1 MIDPN
6 LLCMRCMSKLTKE
19 NGVCPNCGYDN
30 ATAANEPHQLECRS
44 ILAGAYL
51 VGCAL
56 GQGGFGITYTGWD
69 LNLDLKIAIK
79 EYYPMGYATR
89 DSHTHI
95 SVLTLG
101 GDKKEFYQKG
111 LERFVNEA
119 KTLARISRDSGIVG
133 VRNFIYENGTAYIV
147 MEFVEGETLKSLA
160 ERRGGKLP
168 AQEVLRLVRPLCAS
182 LAHVHAEGLLHRD
195 ISPDN
200 IILRPNGT
208 LTLIDFGSA
217 RQISA
222 YGEHSNT
229 INVKHGF
236 APEEQYRTHGEQ
248 GAWTDVYALCATI
261 YRLIT
266 GQTPPQALDRLSS
279 GAAITPPRQL
289 GADLT
294 QAQENAILHGLG
306 IDAQYRTRDMKTLEK
321 ELYADVATSK
331 EPVQTD
337 EKKTPIPNPIIPKD
351 PFQKPA
357 DKKGRIKTIAII
369 AGSAVAVY
377 LLILLGVGAFRGDGG
392 NKKAELMAETAALA
406 TATQEATATP
416 EVTAAPTPTATPEPT
431 KIPNPSD
438 MSLALDFGE
447 TFLCSVKD
455 FAFHY
460 DIRDDDVQW
469 TSSDSDLVDCTK
481 SGMLSAGYM
490 QVDPG
495 KTYNDAVEVTGV
507 APNGVTFTYE
517 VYVGDGNA
525 YSFSW
530 ATSPRVLKD
539 SIAYMYI
546 ATPVIMNCKGFTL
559 DFIYEKVSGTHE
571 GDWVVWV
578 RDTAG
583 AWYSFPNLKAK
594 DGVEISM
601 DIVFDSPVDVA
612 EMVVQPVK
620 EYKSFTWNDDYR
632 VSNIIFGR

>member
-6 LLCMRCMSKLTKE
+6 LLCMRCMSKLTEE
-19 NGVCPNCGYDN
+19 NGVCPNCGFDN
-30 ATAANEPHQLECRS
+30 AKAANEPHQLECRS

-51 VGCAL
+51 VGCVL

-79 EYYPMGYATR
+79 EYYPLGYATR

-95 SVLTLG
+95 SVLTLS
-101 GDKKEFYQKG
+101 GDKKELYQKG

-119 KTLARISRDSGIVG
+119 KTLAKISRDNGIVG
-133 VRNFIYENGTAYIV
+133 VRNFIYENGTAYII
-147 MEFVEGETLKSLA
+147 MDFVEGETLKSLVD
-160 ERRGGKLP
+160 RRGGKLP
-168 AQEVLRLVRPLCAS
+168 AQEVLRLFRPLLTS

-222 YGEHSNT
+222 SGEHSNT

-248 GAWTDVYALCATI
+248 GPWTDVYGICATM
-261 YRLIT
+261 YRLMT
-266 GQTPPQALDRLSS
+266 GQTPPQALDRLTS

-294 QAQENAILHGLG
+294 PAQESAILHGLG
-306 IDAQYRTRDMKTLEK
+306 VNAQYRTRDMQSLEK
-321 ELYADVATSK
+321 ELYADAGNRNGQPIPAV
-331 EPVQTD
+331 
-337 EKKTPIPNPIIPKD
+337 EKKPTISGPIAPKD

-369 AGSAVAVY
+369 AGSAVAIY
-377 LLILLGVGAFRGDGG
+377 LLILLGVGAFGGDSRD
-392 NKKAELMAETAALA
+392 KKKDDVTVEAAA
-406 TATQEATATP
+406 VATATP
-416 EVTAAPTPTATPEPT
+416 EATATPTPTATPKPT
-431 KIPNPSD
+431 KIPNPAD
-438 MSLALDFGE
+438 LTLKLDFGE

-455 FAFHY
+455 FSFSY
-460 DIRDDDVQW
+460 DISDDDVQW
-469 TSSDSDLVDCTK
+469 TSSDSSLVDCTK

-490 QVDPG
+490 QVDIEKG
-495 KTYNDAVEVTGV
+495 YNDPVEITGV

-517 VYVGDGNA
+517 VSVGNGKTYA
-525 YSFSW
+525 FEW
-530 ATSPRVLKD
+530 ASSPRVLKD

-546 ATPVIMNCKGFTL
+546 AKPAILNCKGFTL
-559 DFIYEKVSGTHE
+559 GYIYNKVSGKHK
-571 GDWVVWV
+571 GDWVLWV
-578 RDTAG
+578 RDTDG
-583 AWYSFPNLKAK
+583 GWHSIPNLKAE
-594 DGVEISM
+594 DGVATSFDVTFDTPI
-601 DIVFDSPVDVA
+601 DIA
-612 EMVVQPVK
+612 EMVVQPVN
-620 EYKSFTWNDDYR
+620 EYTNFTWNDGYL
-632 VSNIIFGR
+632 VGYVIFGD

>member
-6 LLCMRCMSKLTKE
+6 LLCMRCMSKLTEE
-19 NGVCPNCGYDN
+19 NGVCPNCGFDN

-51 VGCAL
+51 VGCVL

-119 KTLARISRDSGIVG
+119 KTLARISRDNGIVG
-133 VRNFIYENGTAYIV
+133 VRNFIYENGTAYII
-147 MEFVEGETLKSLA
+147 MDFVEGETLKSLA
-160 ERRGGKLP
+160 ERSGGKLP
-168 AQEVLRLVRPLCAS
+168 AQEVLRIVRPLCAS

-222 YGEHSNT
+222 YGELSNT

-248 GAWTDVYALCATI
+248 GPWTDVYGFCATI

-266 GQTPPQALDRLSS
+266 GQTPPQALDRLTS

-289 GADLT
+289 GAELT

-306 IDAQYRTRDMKTLEK
+306 VNAQYRTKDMQTLEK
-321 ELYADVATSK
+321 ELYADVATIK
-331 EPVQTD
+331 EPIKLD
-337 EKKTPIPNPIIPKD
+337 EKRTPVPSPFAPKD
-351 PFQKPA
+351 VFQKPT
-357 DKKGRIKTIAII
+357 DKKGKLKTIAII

-377 LLILLGVGAFRGDGG
+377 LLILLGVGAFRGGSNDR
-392 NKKAELMAETAALA
+392 KDDAKMEAIA
-406 TATQEATATP
+406 TATATP
-416 EVTAAPTPTATPEPT
+416 EATPTPTATPKPT
-431 KIPNPSD
+431 KIPNPSE
-438 MSLALDFGE
+438 LTLKLDFGE
-447 TFLCSVKD
+447 TFDCSVKD
-455 FAFHY
+455 FAFSY
-460 DIRDDDVQW
+460 DISDDDVQW
-469 TSSDSDLVDCTK
+469 TSSDSSLVDCTK

-490 QVDPG
+490 QVDIEKG
-495 KTYNDAVEVTGV
+495 YNDAVEITGV

-517 VYVGDGNA
+517 VSVGNGKTYA
-525 YSFSW
+525 FEW

-546 ATPVIMNCKGFTL
+546 AKPAIMNCKGFTL
-559 DFIYEKVSGTHE
+559 GYMYKKISGSHK
-571 GDWVVWV
+571 GDWVLWV
-578 RDTAG
+578 RDTDG
-583 AWYSFPNLKAK
+583 AWHSFPNLKAE
-594 DGVEISM
+594 DGVATSF
-601 DIVFDSPVDVA
+601 DIVFDTPINIA
-612 EMVVQPVK
+612 EMVVQPVN
-620 EYKSFTWNDDYR
+620 EYMEFTWNDGYL
-632 VSNIIFGR
+632 VENVIFAN